1 MWNIG
6 SDAAYVEHRSFA
18 TSFSCRESIVAMT
31 RASGASS
38 AALPAAFPAFV
49 LVVLAVTGGALGQ
62 YAGYQEKV
70 ITHNTLAQYAEILL
84 PQAGAAQ
91 QISCDQNMLIVVW
104 KGFPSRVTRK
114 PELHVAVQLWLDNG
128 GTAQCECCYPP
139 WDSTDPDYTFLIQ
152 YLNETG
158 MPGSWS
164 YNVGLLQC
172 FIQHYGQSEV
182 LNTDYCRASSVS
194 CHMDNKDI
202 S

>member
-1 MWNIG
+1 MCMNSVLSVAPPFISHDIRRKISNLCITMLMVTRSGFILHLG

-104 KGFPSRVTRK
+104 K
-114 PELHVAVQLWLDNG
+114 VAISGN
-128 GTAQCECCYPP
+128 AQ
-139 WDSTDPDYTFLIQ
+139 
-152 YLNETG
+152 
-158 MPGSWS
+158 
-164 YNVGLLQC
+164 
-172 FIQHYGQSEV
+172 
-182 LNTDYCRASSVS
+182 A
-194 CHMDNKDI
+194 
-202 S
+202 